1 MNVNGCLHNKYDY
14 FLYNIHNFSVIST
27 QNNSPL
33 NNISPLHHYFAAA
46 ACLNILVFFILYVQ
60 PVHPPSFFRKIFR
73 ENLRSAVFHF
83 SHPILLISSD
93 AHKTKQPP
101 TFPKLWSSAACFH
114 ILYALKPVYILHQS
128 GNNTVPLLCAVT
140 GFLKLDYPMIFF
152 PVNRPFQC
160 A

>member
-33 NNISPLHHYFAAA
+33 NNISP
-46 ACLNILVFFILYVQ
+46 
-60 PVHPPSFFRKIFR
+60 PPSLLRCRSLSKYPWFFYFICAARSSAVIFQ

-114 ILYALKPVYILHQS
+114 ILYALKPVYILQQS